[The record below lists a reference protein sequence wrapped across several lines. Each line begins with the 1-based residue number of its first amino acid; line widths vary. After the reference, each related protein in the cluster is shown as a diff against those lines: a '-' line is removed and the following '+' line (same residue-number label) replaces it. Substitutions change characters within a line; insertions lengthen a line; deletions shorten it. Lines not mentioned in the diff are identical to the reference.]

1 MELLNTMDAE
11 SNSFVEMEEDQA
23 IPCKDLGDESDDE
36 TSATELTSPF
46 SDFINDQKFECRL
59 CHFCSD
65 SPEEI
70 EDHVHVHAC
79 EKMYQS
85 FYECS
90 QCYDWIMSE
99 INLKKHLQGHLLAK
113 EESESNETKAISS
126 LVSDSSQSVA
136 VENDCF
142 PTESIIEEKRLS
154 GNDGADDKKIV
165 LLNCSVRL
173 KRLDL
178 KNFECLLPPQND
190 ACSDTSSKSESDHSL
205 VDLSN
210 KRKNKH
216 RFMVGTVDCSA
227 RTKTKKSYDKRICNK
242 KDEVTI
248 RYESHKCLKKFP
260 SPSQN
265 DSITKK
271 FICDICTR
279 HFSTK
284 KLLRLHMVRHV
295 GIKQFSCLVCS
306 KKFFTSSELRKHTNY
321 WHPGNVMYQCVECS
335 QAFRW
340 YVTFAEHMRKEHK
353 RRVKQK
359 SSNVEFR

>member
-1 MELLNTMDAE
+1 
-11 SNSFVEMEEDQA
+11 
-23 IPCKDLGDESDDE
+23 
-36 TSATELTSPF
+36 
-46 SDFINDQKFECRL
+46 
-59 CHFCSD
+59 
-65 SPEEI
+65 
-70 EDHVHVHAC
+70 
-79 EKMYQS
+79 
-85 FYECS
+85 
-90 QCYDWIMSE
+90 
-99 INLKKHLQGHLLAK
+99 
-113 EESESNETKAISS
+113 
-126 LVSDSSQSVA
+126 
-136 VENDCF
+136 
-142 PTESIIEEKRLS
+142 
-154 GNDGADDKKIV
+154 
-165 LLNCSVRL
+165 
-173 KRLDL
+173 
-178 KNFECLLPPQND
+178 
-190 ACSDTSSKSESDHSL
+190 
-205 VDLSN
+205 
-210 KRKNKH
+210 
-216 RFMVGTVDCSA
+216 MVGTVDCSA

-340 YVTFAEHMRKEHK
+340 YATFAEHMRKEHK

-359 SSNVEFR
+359 SSNVEFRWIIHRRRKFLHTHHSHAESLQQQKNIKILHIKEAMQGILKNTITDFHHKIVFKIDF